1 MEFYF
6 GLIQIFGVH
15 TIIGL
20 SAYVML
26 LTGQVTMA
34 QAGLVSVGAYASAM
48 LTAMYGWRIV
58 PSLLVG
64 GVAAM

>member
-20 SAYVML
+20 SAYVIL

-34 QAGLVSVGAYASAM
+34 QAGLLCGTALGAVVVDP
-48 LTAMYGWRIV
+48 LH
-58 PSLLVG
+58 P
-64 GVAAM
+64 